1 MHFRQLL
8 LSTLM
13 VGAAMFFPENVF
25 AEKNAASLQKG
36 LEKSVKESVKV
47 TIPEKVEQPKPLE
60 NKVPEHARVNQ
71 NEAKELP
78 TKDIPN
84 QEAFKNLPEQAKG
97 NVKPGLKK
105 VEEENLK
112 ATGHE
117 KAIAVKK
124 DKEILKDNSLPS
136 ADNQAA
142 KSPKVSSSEHSL
154 GVNARKTDVEA
165 VADESNHVPSKQKEI
180 PKVSQ
185 MMNQTQ
191 RTTSSGGQSND
202 RVSHGF
208 SNINLLD
215 KWFEWNVDFEIK
227 LVQPYLSRQALLNT
241 QWVNAPPAPPP
252 QPAPLNTNVTRSE

>member
-13 VGAAMFFPENVF
+13 VGAAIFFPENVF

-47 TIPEKVEQPKPLE
+47 SVPEKVEQPKPLE

-71 NEAKELP
+71 NEAKQLP
-78 TKDIPN
+78 SKDLPN
-84 QEAFKNLPEQAKG
+84 QEAFKNLPDQAKG

-112 ATGHE
+112 AAGHE

-124 DKEILKDNSLPS
+124 DKKILKDKSLPS
-136 ADNQAA
+136 ADNEAA
-142 KSPKVSSSEHSL
+142 KSRKISSSDHSQ
-154 GVNARKTDVEA
+154 GENARETEVES
-165 VADESNHVPSKQKEI
+165 VANESNKIPANKKEI

-191 RTTSSGGQSND
+191 RTNSSGGQSND
-202 RVSHGF
+202 RASHGL

-215 KWFEWNVDFEIK
+215 KWFEWNYDFEIK
-227 LVQPYLSRQALLNT
+227 LIQPYLSRQALLNT

-252 QPAPLNTNVTRSE
+252 QSAPLKINVTRS